1 MKLSEISE
9 DQQLDELLPAL
20 GAIGGA
26 VAKGAAAAG
35 GKIAQGAQ
43 QLGTKI
49 AQGAQKVGT
58 QAAPA
63 PGGAVPA
70 QPAAPDPKAIALA
83 AQQSKEQKDNVAQQL
98 KDIDQQVQDLTKQKA
113 ELQKQ
118 LATIK

>member
-26 VAKGAAAAG
+26 VAKGAAAAS
-35 GKIAQGAQ
+35 GKIAQGAQQLGTKAVQGAQ

-63 PGGAVPA
+63 PGGAAPA
-70 QPAAPDPKAIALA
+70 QPAAKVQAKLTWHSPNFVDTLHNAI
-83 AQQSKEQKDNVAQQL
+83 
-98 KDIDQQVQDLTKQKA
+98 
-113 ELQKQ
+113 
-118 LATIK
+118 